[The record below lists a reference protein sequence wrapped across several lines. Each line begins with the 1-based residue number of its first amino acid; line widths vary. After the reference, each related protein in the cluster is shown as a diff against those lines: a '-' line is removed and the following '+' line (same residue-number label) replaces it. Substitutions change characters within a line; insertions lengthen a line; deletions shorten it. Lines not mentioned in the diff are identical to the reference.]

1 MTSLRE
7 LLPPRGQPIQYLASV
22 FALIITIVVSSP
34 AMSLE
39 SEPFDEGPY
48 PVGTSNIRV
57 NDDFSNFNDEEI
69 HSYLSGHIK
78 ENGENIFVTDQLEYP
93 QDALVVNVD
102 IPDDEAS
109 YGNIAGTSLPVLIYL
124 NYPTS
129 RDNNREHYDFPF
141 REAEDTEMRHMQGPG
156 EKPIFPDD
164 NARYPLVL
172 ISHGRNVHGIWETGH
187 ARRLASHGYI
197 VVTVNYGDLRIQ
209 DPERWN
215 RDVFF
220 RPLAAYAVLD
230 YVLSSDDFGSHI
242 DHTRIA
248 TSGHSLGGFTSLAL
262 AGGRYLPDPLSV
274 YDPRVS
280 AVVAIA
286 PWVGGVHGGRD
297 YSLFEDQYSG
307 LKKIDV
313 PVLGVF
319 GSKDQSTTKS
329 TILAGMEQLSGPR
342 YLIELIDQPHV
353 FEPGSW
359 QDMGNWEL
367 LFLSAYLKQ
376 DEQSLEQLRAT
387 TSMNG
392 GNRDIQHFEY
402 QHIPASTEL
411 NTH

>member
-1 MTSLRE
+1 MSSLCE
-7 LLPPRGQPIQYLASV
+7 LLLLRNQPIQRLTCV
-22 FALIITIVVSSP
+22 FALFITIAASSP

-39 SEPFDEGPY
+39 AEPFDDGPY
-48 PVGTSNIRV
+48 PVGTSNMRV
-57 NDDFSNFNDEEI
+57 NDDFSNFSDEEI
-69 HSYLSGHIK
+69 HFYLSGHIK

-93 QDALVVNVD
+93 QDALVVKVD

-109 YGNIAGTSLPVLIYL
+109 YGNIAGTSLPVVIYI

-129 RDNNREHYDFPF
+129 GHNNREHYDFPF

-156 EKPIFPDD
+156 EKPIFADD

-209 DPERWN
+209 DPESLN
-215 RDVFF
+215 RAVLF

-262 AGGRYLPDPLSV
+262 AGGRYLPEPFSV

-286 PWVGGVHGGRD
+286 PWVGGVYDGRD

-307 LKKIDV
+307 LKAIDV

-319 GSKDQSTTKS
+319 GSNDQSTPKS
-329 TILAGMEQLSGPR
+329 TILAGIEQLSGPR
-342 YLIELIDQPHV
+342 YVVELIDQPHV

-376 DEQSLEQLRAT
+376 DEQSLKQLQTT
-387 TSMNG
+387 TSMKG

-402 QHIPASTEL
+402 QKTPSSAEL